1 MADEQV
7 KTSNID
13 ISVFKKAMTDMVAK
27 NTQAWNDSLRSYF
40 WRRTREYTPEEVDKI
55 INSSSLT
62 AQQQLSR
69 TYFFKDG
76 LYKRI
81 IFYYA
86 TLLKYVGILIPNPTN
101 GNELSTPYILKR
113 YNNALDYI
121 DKLFLPTLFTQFS
134 LRALVDGCYYGVIQ
148 SIDKT
153 EFVILDL
160 PAEYCR
166 SNFKDLHGNDIIE
179 FNVMFFDKI
188 IEEDTRKQALKVYPK
203 VIADHYRRWKK
214 GQVQTVWVK
223 IPTDIGFCFPFTD
236 DGRPFFLDLIPAVM
250 DYDEAVDINRER
262 DLEEIRK
269 IIVQKIPHL
278 ADGTLLFE
286 PDEALEM
293 HTGAVGMMKGNK
305 NISVLTTYADVDAV
319 VSKTSSEATT
329 NALEKNLQNV
339 YARASVS
346 GQLFAP
352 TGSQALNTSIT
363 NDMALMMVLADKYS
377 HFVTFIINFLFAN
390 ANINFKY
397 SILPVSWYNVS
408 QYITDTFKLAQSG
421 YSFLLPSIAA
431 GVSQK
436 DLMNLKD
443 LENDVLELS
452 KILLPLQSAYTQ
464 SNTGTGQVGRPA
476 LPVEEK
482 SPKTI
487 QNEQSLDNN

>member
-7 KTSNID
+7 KTNFD
-13 ISVFKKAMTDMVAK
+13 ISVFKKAMVDMVAK
-27 NTQAWNDSLRSYF
+27 NAKAWNDSLSSYA
-40 WRRTREYTPEEVDKI
+40 WRRTKEYSKEEVERI
-55 INSSSLT
+55 ITSGSIV
-62 AQQQLSR
+62 AMQQLSR
-69 TYFFKDG
+69 SFFFRDG

-86 TLLKYVGILIPNPTN
+86 TLLKYVGLLIPNPTA
-101 GNELSTPYILKR
+101 GNELSTPYVFKR

-121 DKLFLPTLFTQFS
+121 DRLFLPTLFTQFS

-148 SIDKT
+148 SIDKS
-153 EFVILDL
+153 EFVVLDL

-179 FNVMFFDKI
+179 FNVTFFDSI
-188 IEEDTRKQALKVYPK
+188 FEEENRKQALKVYPK
-203 VIADHYRRWKK
+203 VIADHYRRYSK
-214 GQVQTVWVK
+214 GQVKSMWVK
-223 IPTDIGFCFPFTD
+223 IPTDIGFCFPFSD

-278 ADGTLLFE
+278 SDGVLLFE
-286 PDEALEM
+286 PTEAEVM
-293 HTGAVGMMKGNK
+293 HEGAVGMMRGNK

-319 VSKTSSEATT
+319 VSKTSSEAVT
-329 NALEKNLQNV
+329 NALEKSLQNV
-339 YARASVS
+339 YSRASVS

-363 NDMALMMVLADKYS
+363 NDMALMMVLAEKYS

-397 SILPVSWYNVS
+397 TILPVSWYNVT

-421 YSFLLPSIAA
+421 YSFLLPSIAV

-436 DLMNLKD
+436 DLMNLKS
-443 LENDVLELS
+443 LENDVLDLS
-452 KILLPLQSAYTQ
+452 SVLLPLQSSYTQ
-464 SNTGTGQVGRPA
+464 SSGEVGRPK